1 MTQVETECQFERTL
15 YKDRILYTLIH
26 MPTKVKEELAV
37 EKDNIE
43 LVYENADEEDKIF
56 YILLNGIVEKLK
68 KMPIT

>member
-1 MTQVETECQFERTL
+1 
-15 YKDRILYTLIH
+15 

-68 KMPIT
+68 KIPIT